1 MNTKNSFLSDCVE
14 ILEWG
19 GISKENLFCKCGE
32 FGMDSTAKASRFCEM
47 EYPFCERKSF
57 FLKPVLRNKLSK
69 RDFLLILGENSIPLE
84 V

>member
-1 MNTKNSFLSDCVE
+1 MKNTMIRTKTSMNTKNSFLSDCVE

-57 FLKPVLRNKLSK
+57 F
-69 RDFLLILGENSIPLE
+69 
-84 V
+84 